1 MTINISQ
8 HYNNH
13 IKNLNQNSFIY
24 KVRKAFYLLTKQE
37 ERLYQAGFNEGFSYA
52 AKLLQENKP
61 IVDSNRKVIG
71 VVYKNANL
79 KVANQIVE
87 EVCKRYCVRKHDVFS
102 RDRHRDVV
110 RVRSILHNL
119 LHENY
124 NISLSSIGRFFN
136 QDHTTVMHSINNKK
150 NKNTVWGEEKTIWQE
165 YEKIKQE
172 LSESIG
178 V

>member
-13 IKNLNQNSFIY
+13 IKNLNRNSFIY

-61 IVDSNRKVIG
+61 IIDSNKKVIG

-79 KVANQIVE
+79 KVANQILE
-87 EVCKRYCVRKHDVFS
+87 EVCKKYCVRKHDVFS
-102 RDRHRDVV
+102 KDRHRDVV

-124 NISLSSIGRFFN
+124 NISL
-136 QDHTTVMHSINNKK
+136 
-150 NKNTVWGEEKTIWQE
+150 
-165 YEKIKQE
+165 
-172 LSESIG
+172 
-178 V
+178 